1 MHSTSQLAVI
11 FEGEKLIRNNAEQEI
26 ENSNRKEEHTTGHKL
41 RIKNKKSAE
50 KNPPNV
56 QKVDGGNRTM
66 DKVV

>member
-56 QKVDGGNRTM
+56 
-66 DKVV
+66 